1 MQTIDLS
8 ELESGGHSAIREI
21 QLAHIKECSQVNLQ
35 WIFKTN
41 NLELVSAKFSQKNLG
56 RTSVSLVMRA
66 FQRLCALN
74 HFRGWNPSKLVDF
87 PRTSHCPDLE
97 VARLLSER
105 ILTLAVI
112 VMNGELCVGVG
123 FLIKIES
130 PRWKI
135 QNYIS

>member
-41 NLELVSAKFSQKNLG
+41 N
-56 RTSVSLVMRA
+56 
-66 FQRLCALN
+66 
-74 HFRGWNPSKLVDF
+74 
-87 PRTSHCPDLE
+87 LE